1 MSFRLFHWVPEFGH
15 RERVYINREFTQDLD
30 LFFEANENPDTRPKL
45 FGLVNRD
52 YYPEPYASED
62 DPLQAL
68 VEDALVEDAL
78 LENGIDLD
86 DFTWFDLVE
95 AAQ

>member
-1 MSFRLFHWVPEFGH
+1 MSFRLFHWVPEFDH
-15 RERVYINREFTQDLD
+15 HERVYINGEFTQDLD

-45 FGLVNRD
+45 FGVVNRD
-52 YYPEPYASED
+52 DYPEPYASED
-62 DPLQAL
+62 DPRQAL
-68 VEDALVEDAL
+68 LKDAL